1 MEFVDWSKGCVYLG
15 SYVNIVSVYP
25 EYEVLQSDHDPVA
38 STAAISPRTNSAQPP
53 FL

>member
-15 SYVNIVSVYP
+15 SYVNIISVYP

-38 STAAISPRTNSAQPP
+38 STAAISRRLSVAV
-53 FL
+53 